1 MENSLWRFAFVEINK
16 YNFYFYL
23 FSFAEPLALI
33 IVSIWQYYYM
43 THLFEVKG
51 SL

>member
-1 MENSLWRFAFVEINK
+1 MYYIEINR
-16 YNFYFYL
+16 YNFYFYI
-23 FSFAEPLALI
+23 FAFVETLVLI
-33 IVSIWQYYYM
+33 AVSVWQYFYM